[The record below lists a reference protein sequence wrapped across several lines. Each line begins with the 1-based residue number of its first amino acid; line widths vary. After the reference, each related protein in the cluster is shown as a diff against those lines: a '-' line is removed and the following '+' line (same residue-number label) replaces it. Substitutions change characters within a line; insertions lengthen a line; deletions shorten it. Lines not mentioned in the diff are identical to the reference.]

1 MPVSRAHR
9 SVAVLATLLT
19 ASTVGLGAVTSAQAA
34 SVCGPAGYAAPIATT
49 TSLSLDRSVAEYGFV
64 NVATIRVSSGA
75 GTPSGTVRTSVAGVT
90 RTDALDHRGATQREL
105 PRRLEAGHS
114 YSVTT
119 SYDGQGS
126 CQASGPVRKYYTVV
140 RARTNVRGLE
150 ARDVRT
156 GGRPHVSGR
165 VASSTG
171 ITPDGKVRVTL
182 TRGGTAKQATVRLR
196 GGRFGVT
203 FGRLSQRGTWKVK
216 AAMVANGDY
225 RASSDSTR
233 FRVGR

>member
-90 RTDALDHRGATQREL
+90 RTDVLDHRGATQREL

-182 TRGGTAKQATVRLR
+182 KRGDTAKQATVRLR
-196 GGRFGVT
+196 GGRFSVT
-203 FGRLSQRGTWKVK
+203 FGRISQRGTWKVK
-216 AAMVANGDY
+216 AVMVANGDY
-225 RASSDSTR
+225 RASSDSTK

>member
-34 SVCGPAGYAAPIATT
+34 SVCAPAGYAAPIATT

-90 RTDALDHRGATQREL
+90 RTDVLDHRGATQREL

-196 GGRFGVT
+196 GGRFSVT
-203 FGRLSQRGTWKVK
+203 FGRISQRGTWKVK
-216 AAMVANGDY
+216 AVMVANGDY
-225 RASSDSTR
+225 RASSNSTR

>member
-19 ASTVGLGAVTSAQAA
+19 ASTVGFGAVTSAQAA

-165 VASSTG
+165 VAASTG

-196 GGRFGVT
+196 GGRFSVT
-203 FGRLSQRGTWKVK
+203 FGRISQRGTWKVK
-216 AAMVANGDY
+216 AVMVANRDY

>member
-34 SVCGPAGYAAPIATT
+34 SVCGPVGYAAPIATT

-90 RTDALDHRGATQREL
+90 RTDVLDHRGATQREL

-140 RARTNVRGLE
+140 RARTDVRGLE
-150 ARDVRT
+150 ASDVRT

-196 GGRFGVT
+196 GGR
-203 FGRLSQRGTWKVK
+203 
-216 AAMVANGDY
+216 
-225 RASSDSTR
+225 
-233 FRVGR
+233 

>member
-34 SVCGPAGYAAPIATT
+34 SVCGPVGYAAPIATT

-90 RTDALDHRGATQREL
+90 RTDVLDHRGATQREL

-182 TRGGTAKQATVRLR
+182 KRGDTAKQATVRLR
-196 GGRFGVT
+196 GGRFSVT
-203 FGRLSQRGTWKVK
+203 FGRISQRGTWKVK
-216 AAMVANGDY
+216 AVMVANGDY
-225 RASSDSTR
+225 RASSDSTKL
-233 FRVGR
+233 RVGR